1 MCRKSTLIATLAGL
15 FATLVSSAASAQS
28 ASSSF
33 PVFWVAGDPQQIAN
47 AFQGVAAFFGNGNSS
62 SSVMT
67 GGLLAGG
74 LAGLI
79 VALFSTA
86 TRQQFMVG
94 PWFVSTIVGMAM
106 FTSQTTITVKPFFS
120 DNGTTV
126 TPQVIVVNNVPI
138 GLAYPA
144 GIASEMTK
152 AVSDIYL
159 QWFTT
164 PGDGGVAV
172 QGTAGLLS
180 PLKMLL
186 KLQEVY
192 DCSQNNTTICN
203 NLVAYM
209 KYCPVQGL
217 SSQAM
222 QSNTG
227 ISDVLNNSPGG
238 TASGTMQGTTIYYTV
253 GTDSS
258 GNPAINQAPVPCS
271 QAGPQIYQ
279 AMATYIDSDA
289 FTSDVLARSS
299 TSEPDGPSTVA
310 AADTMLNTL
319 SQNVAVTALSAQSA
333 MTANG
338 AQRDATMM
346 NLVFSPIFRSA
357 QQASLDQSQAAF
369 TFTTLMT
376 NARNKAMIDTAG
388 EASLFNSFMTNAMNG
403 FSFIFVALTPI
414 VIMVAFTMGI
424 GGFKIY
430 GSWFMM
436 GVWSQGWLP
445 VAAVISY
452 YVQTSFWSRL
462 LAFASSSIISP
473 ASIDTFY
480 TQVSSTIYTGSS
492 LMSAT
497 PIITL
502 TLLTGSV
509 YAFTNLAGRAT
520 GTGRDYMDTSH
531 NDGNASDLTNAEAA
545 RSHIQAQGLPFANA
559 NAMGVSSAISAMS
572 HGGSALRAA
581 GFNTA
586 GDKTAAATIE
596 FGQGL
601 SNTFRASQSAQLSAE
616 SAHQRV
622 QSLTDQ
628 LQSLTAKRHSMGL
641 DVTTGG
647 DNAHATSVGHDNTT
661 SDDRKIATGKQEQTN
676 HGNQA
681 TGSLGGSIP
690 GTKIGGS
697 VQMSSG
703 QSTTTGQTGTETAG
717 QANQN
722 KVGTDDRYTQNNGVR
737 VSSSDSLD
745 NQISQTRSALSTAQQ
760 AEKEALQRNQQF
772 AHDAQSAM
780 QSGAKTSV
788 NVADIATM
796 AYQTSDPA
804 RVGEAVRQAV
814 YSDALQTAQGM
825 AGSGQIAG
833 TAESIM
839 SKAQSIT
846 DSALAGANFASASS
860 VTSTLS
866 RGVLSG
872 DSGVHTAAQAGVA
885 ALASQAGRGDLGQS
899 ILEKSSLDRF
909 VSQTESSSTN
919 SALAAVAGGS
929 TSLGGSSLNP
939 ASGPLGAPGPTPFAG
954 GGFGGFGGGGGGGF
968 GGGAFAGGGASPVAG
983 APSLTQSV
991 DNAASQMGL
1000 PASARD
1006 RAVAEAG
1013 LIERGQNQD
1022 SGALD
1027 KRTHDTQAYQPQGD
1041 VTLLDPGPSEPVGKR
1056 LPPTPQSPAGH
1067 ATHDTSEIYDR
1078 PLHPPHKS

>member
-1 MCRKSTLIATLAGL
+1 M
-15 FATLVSSAASAQS
+15 LVSGAAFAQS

-94 PWFVSTIVGMAM
+94 PWFISTIVGMAM
-106 FTSQTTITVKPFFS
+106 FTSHTTITVKPFFS

-126 TPQVIVVNNVPI
+126 TPQMIVVNNVPI

-222 QSNTG
+222 QSSTG

-279 AMATYIDSDA
+279 AMATYIDSDS

-299 TSEPDGPSTVA
+299 TSEPDGPSTAA

-319 SQNVAVTALSAQSA
+319 SQNIAVTALSAQSA

-388 EASLFNSFMTNAMNG
+388 EASLFDSFMTNAMNG

-462 LAFASSSIISP
+462 LAFASSPIISP

-531 NDGNASDLTNAEAA
+531 NDGNASDLTNADAA

-572 HGGSALRAA
+572 RGGSALRAA

-601 SNTFRASQSAQLSAE
+601 SNTFRASQSAQLSSE
-616 SAHQRV
+616 EAHQRV
-622 QSLTDQ
+622 QSLTNQ
-628 LQSLTAKRHSMGL
+628 LASLTAQRHSLGV
-641 DVTTGG
+641 DVSSGGEHAHGTGTAD
-647 DNAHATSVGHDNTT
+647 DNATAIRKTNSATQGEHID
-661 SDDRKIATGKQEQTN
+661 K
-676 HGNQA
+676 GNQV
-681 TGSLGGSIP
+681 TGSASAGLKVGGTGAGVTVSE
-690 GTKIGGS
+690 
-697 VQMSSG
+697 SSG
-703 QSTTTGQTGTETAG
+703 QGTTTGQSAATTTD
-717 QANQN
+717 QNNSN
-722 KVGTDDRYTQNNGVR
+722 KVSADDKYSTRDGVQITDRN
-737 VSSSDSLD
+737 SLD
-745 NQISQTRSALSTAQQ
+745 SQIAQTRTSLAQAQQ
-760 AEKEALQRNQQF
+760 SEKDALQRNQQF

-825 AGSGQIAG
+825 ASSGQIAG

-885 ALASQAGRGDLGQS
+885 ALASQAGRSDLGQS

-909 VSQTESSSTN
+909 VSQTEASSTN
-919 SALAAVAGGS
+919 SALAAVADGS
-929 TSLGGSSLNP
+929 TSLAGSSLNP
-939 ASGPLGAPGPTPFAG
+939 ASGPLGAPGSLPGGGWGSGGARGGGFAG
-954 GGFGGFGGGGGGGF
+954 GTGGGGF
-968 GGGAFAGGGASPVAG
+968 GSSA
-983 APSLTQSV
+983 APTLSQE
-991 DNAASQMGL
+991 AAAAMSQMGL
-1000 PASARD
+1000 PAGERD
-1006 RAVAEAG
+1006 RVMAEAG
-1013 LIERGQNQD
+1013 RIEG
-1022 SGALD
+1022 GAAKD
-1027 KRTHDTQAYQPQGD
+1027 QASLAQRQEGTDHYDPSTK
-1041 VTLLDPGPSEPVGKR
+1041 VTLLDSGPPEPPGAG
-1056 LPPTPQSPAGH
+1056 LPPQPQSPASH
-1067 ATHDTSEIYDR
+1067 ATQQAINLYDR
-1078 PLHPPHKS
+1078 PLHPSKN

>member
-1 MCRKSTLIATLAGL
+1 MRRKSTVTATLAGL
-15 FATLVSSAASAQS
+15 VAMLLSSAAFAQS
-28 ASSSF
+28 ASSTF

-62 SSVMT
+62 SAVMT

-94 PWFVSTIVGMAM
+94 PWFISTVVGMAM
-106 FTSQTTITVKPFFS
+106 FSSQTSITVMPFFS

-126 TPQVIVVNNVPI
+126 TPQMIVVNNVPI

-152 AVSDIYL
+152 AVSDVYL

-164 PGDGGVAV
+164 PGDGGVSV
-172 QGTAGLLS
+172 QGTAGILS

-203 NLVAYM
+203 NLVAFM
-209 KYCPVQGL
+209 RYCSVQQL

-227 ISDVLNNSPGG
+227 ISDLLNNSQGG
-238 TASGTMQGTTIYYTV
+238 APNATPQPGTTAYYSV
-253 GTDSS
+253 GTDAY
-258 GNPAINQAPVPCS
+258 GRQAITSTGLACS

-279 AMATYIDSDA
+279 AMAAYIDSDS
-289 FTSDVLARSS
+289 FTSDVLAKTS

-310 AADTMLNTL
+310 SANTMLNTL
-319 SQNVAVTALSAQSA
+319 SQNVAATAFYANAA
-333 MTANG
+333 MTTNG

-346 NLVFSPIFRSA
+346 NLVFSPIFRAA
-357 QQASLDQSQAAF
+357 QQASLDERQAAF
-369 TFTTLMT
+369 TFTTLMS

-388 EASLFNSFMTNAMNG
+388 EASLFDSFMTNAMNG

-414 VIMVAFTMGI
+414 VIMVAMTMGI

-430 GSWFMM
+430 GSWFLM
-436 GVWSQGWLP
+436 GIWSQGWLP

-462 LAFASSSIISP
+462 LAFASSQIISP
-473 ASIDTFY
+473 ASIDNFY
-480 TQVSSTIYTGSS
+480 TQVSSTIYTGST
-492 LMSAT
+492 LISAT

-502 TLLTGSV
+502 SLLTGSV
-509 YAFTNLAGRAT
+509 YTMTSLAGRST

-531 NDGNASDLTNAEAA
+531 NDGDASNLTNADAA
-545 RSHIQAQGLPFANA
+545 RSQVQAQGMAFANA
-559 NAMGVSSAISAMS
+559 DTKGVSGVMSAMS
-572 HGGSALRAA
+572 RGEPVARAA

-586 GDKTAAATIE
+586 GDRTAAATIE

-601 SNTFRASQSAQLSAE
+601 SNTFRAGQSAQLSAE
-616 SAHQRV
+616 AAHQRV

-628 LQSLTAKRHSMGL
+628 LQHLTAQRHSTGL
-641 DVTTGG
+641 DVSTGG
-647 DNAHATSVGHDNTT
+647 DHTHGTGDGNEATSGQTKT
-661 SDDRKIATGKQEQTN
+661 FSDGKREQTD

-681 TGSLGGSIP
+681 SGRAGLNIPLGIPGREIGSIG
-690 GTKIGGS
+690 GT
-697 VQMSSG
+697 VQANSG
-703 QSTTTGQTGTETAG
+703 QSTATVQTATDTKGQGD
-717 QANQN
+717 QS
-722 KVGTDDRYTQNNGVR
+722 KVGTDDRYATKDGVSVTNR
-737 VSSSDSLD
+737 DSID
-745 NQISQTRSALSTAQQ
+745 SQISKTRTALAQAQQ

-780 QSGAKTSV
+780 QSGTKTSV
-788 NVADIATM
+788 NVADMATM
-796 AYQTSDPA
+796 AYQNSDPA

-825 AGSGQIAG
+825 ASSGQIAG

-846 DSALAGANFASASS
+846 DSALAGVNFASASS

-885 ALASQAGRGDLGQS
+885 ALASQAGRGELGQS

-919 SALAAVAGGS
+919 SALAAIAGGS
-929 TSLGGSSLNP
+929 TSLNGSSLNP
-939 ASGPLGAPGPTPFAG
+939 ASGPLGGPGPLPA
-954 GGFGGFGGGGGGGF
+954 FGGEGFGGGGGF
-968 GGGAFAGGGASPVAG
+968 GGSTNLPPAGG

-991 DNAASQMGL
+991 ENAASQMGL
-1000 PASARD
+1000 PASV
-1006 RAVAEAG
+1006 RAAAAAEAG
-1013 LIERGQNQD
+1013 RIERGQQD
-1022 SGALD
+1022 DKAALD
-1027 KRTHDTQAYQPQGD
+1027 KRTHDVQHYEPKRD
-1041 VTLLDPGPSEPVGKR
+1041 VTLLDPGPAESPDHG
-1056 LPPTPQSPAGH
+1056 LPPRPQSPAGH
-1067 ATHDTSEIYDR
+1067 ATNDASNLYDR
-1078 PLHPPHKS
+1078 PLHPSHKS